1 MELRWKGFGWVV
13 LGLML
18 AATSVSAKMV
28 AAWTF
33 DEGSGT
39 TAKDIVSGRMGTL
52 KGGVTWGTG
61 KMGSAVAFDGV
72 SGQVDVPDPDKSLV
86 PPKITLTAWV
96 NLANVSGI
104 KSIAEQ
110 YDWAG
115 AFGAHAFRVNGAQG
129 QLWVIWGAGGDNL
142 SAGTVA
148 PNEWTHV
155 AGSYDGET
163 IRVFVD
169 GKMAGEKK
177 LAAKKDLVP
186 STKSLSIGVRGDTK
200 DIHWMKGSIDE
211 VAIFDEAL
219 SETALAVVMRGVG
232 VGATPVEPRDK
243 AATLWARLKDVR

>member
-1 MELRWKGFGWVV
+1 MI
-13 LGLML
+13 
-18 AATSVSAKMV
+18 

-39 TAKDIVSGRMGTL
+39 TAKDLVSGRVGTL
-52 KGGVTWGTG
+52 KGGVAWSAG
-61 KMGSAVAFDGV
+61 KMGSALKFDGA
-72 SGQVDVPDPDKSLV
+72 SGQVDIPDPAKELV

-96 NLANVSGI
+96 NLANVSGT

-115 AFGAHAFRVNGAQG
+115 TFGAHAFRMNGAQV
-129 QLWVIWGAGGDNL
+129 QLWVIWGAGGENV
-142 SAGTVA
+142 SAGAVN

-163 IRVFVD
+163 IRVFVN
-169 GKMAGEKK
+169 GKVAGEKK

-186 STKSLSIGVRGDTK
+186 SSKSLSIGVRGDTK
-200 DIHWMKGSIDE
+200 DVHWMNGSIDE

-219 SETALAVVMRGVG
+219 SEAALATVMKGLAASG
-232 VGATPVEPRDK
+232 TPVEPRGK
-243 AATLWARLKDVR
+243 VATSWASLKDERH

>member
-1 MELRWKGFGWVV
+1 MNFRWKRWGWIA
-13 LGLML
+13 LGWML
-18 AATSVSAKMV
+18 VMNASAKMI

-39 TAKDIVSGRMGTL
+39 TTKDVVSGRMGIL
-52 KGGVTWGTG
+52 KGGVTWGAG
-61 KMGSAVAFDGV
+61 KIGSAVKFDGV
-72 SGQVDVPDPDKSLV
+72 SGQVDIPDPDKSLV

-96 NLANVSGI
+96 NLANVSGT

-115 AFGAHAFRVNGAQG
+115 TFGAHAFRMNGAQV
-129 QLWVIWGAGGDNL
+129 QLWVIWGAGGENV

-163 IRVFVD
+163 IRVFVN
-169 GKMAGEKK
+169 GKTVGEKK
-177 LAAKKDLVP
+177 LATRKDLVP
-186 STKSLSIGVRGDTK
+186 SSKSLSLGVRGDTK
-200 DIHWMKGSIDE
+200 DIHWMNGSLDE

-219 SETALAVVMRGVG
+219 SETALASVMRGVG
-232 VGATPVEPRDK
+232 AGGTSVDPQDK
-243 AATLWARLKDVR
+243 AATLWAKLKNVP